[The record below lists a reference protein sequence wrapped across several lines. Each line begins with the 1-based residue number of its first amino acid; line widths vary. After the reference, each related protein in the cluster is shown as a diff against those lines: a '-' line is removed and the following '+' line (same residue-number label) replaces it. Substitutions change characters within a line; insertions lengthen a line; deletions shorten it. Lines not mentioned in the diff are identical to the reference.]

1 MKPLVHKFI
10 LPPLVLGLHGLLLL
24 PLFLAPP
31 DERLQRPPEFLRS
44 HIRGHD
50 DDDEREP
57 LLRRLHPKFAIPLG
71 ILGFVGVHILKQ
83 LAGKVPLPQDSRR
96 ARLAANIERAVLF
109 SLGVAEELWR
119 WALAR
124 GLIKLLGGQG
134 GFRGRGEL
142 WDFDVVQSP
151 PENARYPNIWEAVYL
166 MGWFWSLLEAAVR
179 RVLIC
184 GPKTNW

>member
-1 MKPLVHKFI
+1 MKSRVHKFI

-31 DERLQRPPEFLRS
+31 DERLQRPPEFLWS
-44 HIRGHD
+44 HVRGNG
-50 DDDEREP
+50 DEDREP
-57 LLRRLHPKFAIPLG
+57 LLRRLHPRFSIPLG
-71 ILGFVGVHILKQ
+71 ILGFVGVHVLKQ
-83 LAGKVPLPQDSRR
+83 LAGKVPLPQDPRR

-119 WALAR
+119 WALVR
-124 GLIKLLGGQG
+124 VLIKLLGGQG

-142 WDFDVVQSP
+142 WDFDVESP
-151 PENARYPNIWEAVYL
+151 EDTKYPNIWEAVYL

-179 RVLIC
+179 RRPVCVIIF
-184 GPKTNW
+184 GQN